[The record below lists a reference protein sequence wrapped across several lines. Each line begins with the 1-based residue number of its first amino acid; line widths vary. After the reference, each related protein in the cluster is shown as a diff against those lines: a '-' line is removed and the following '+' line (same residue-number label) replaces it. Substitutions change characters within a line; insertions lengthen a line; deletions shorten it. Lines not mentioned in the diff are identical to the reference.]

1 VSRPRAQGSGTAG
14 AGLPRHRITRVRFT
28 TLDPPLWGK
37 LHAEERCRHGKIP
50 KSASVSEGLGC
61 SSVVCFCTEIRSAF
75 CIVPV
80 QASGIFGQVRLAC
93 ACLSFASACA
103 HALIHRSCALV
114 SLSTLY
120 LFHDCSLALA
130 TLYLPLPHLPF
141 FLQSTSLCTFTFK
154 HASFYCFGIVGQEA
168 SRTLTSFLLFSPSH
182 LPLGY
187 CSMYGID
194 RIGTH
199 LYERRCLQCGGKRLQ
214 PDRPGPFPRYPALV

>member
-1 VSRPRAQGSGTAG
+1 MGQAARRGKSG
-14 AGLPRHRITRVRFT
+14 
-28 TLDPPLWGK
+28 
-37 LHAEERCRHGKIP
+37 CRHGKSLKECVGIRGARLLFGCLLRIRSP
-50 KSASVSEGLGC
+50 RGSVA
-61 SSVVCFCTEIRSAF
+61 SVVCFCTEIRSAF

-168 SRTLTSFLLFSPSH
+168 SRTLTSSFLLFSPSH
-182 LPLGY
+182 P
-187 CSMYGID
+187 
-194 RIGTH
+194 GTADMQ
-199 LYERRCLQCGGKRLQ
+199 RRPHRNPSL
-214 PDRPGPFPRYPALV
+214 

>member
-28 TLDPPLWGK
+28 TLDPPFWGK

-114 SLSTLY
+114 SLSTLE
-120 LFHDCSLALA
+120 LSLSRLLA
-130 TLYLPLPHLPF
+130 RSRHSL
-141 FLQSTSLCTFTFK
+141 STSP
-154 HASFYCFGIVGQEA
+154 S
-168 SRTLTSFLLFSPSH
+168 SSLLPSVYFSLH
-182 LPLGY
+182 IY
-187 CSMYGID
+187 I
-194 RIGTH
+194 
-199 LYERRCLQCGGKRLQ
+199 
-214 PDRPGPFPRYPALV
+214 

>member
-1 VSRPRAQGSGTAG
+1 MSRPRARPGRDFRGTESLACDS
-14 AGLPRHRITRVRFT
+14 LRLI
-28 TLDPPLWGK
+28 PPLGQAACRGK
-37 LHAEERCRHGKIP
+37 MLTREDSKERRK
-50 KSASVSEGLGC
+50 GLGC

-93 ACLSFASACA
+93 ACPSFACLLCCLRSCA

-114 SLSTLY
+114 SLSTLE
-120 LFHDCSLALA
+120 LSLSRLLA
-130 TLYLPLPHLPF
+130 RPLASLYLPLPHLLF

-187 CSMYGID
+187 Y
-194 RIGTH
+194 
-199 LYERRCLQCGGKRLQ
+199 
-214 PDRPGPFPRYPALV
+214 RYAA